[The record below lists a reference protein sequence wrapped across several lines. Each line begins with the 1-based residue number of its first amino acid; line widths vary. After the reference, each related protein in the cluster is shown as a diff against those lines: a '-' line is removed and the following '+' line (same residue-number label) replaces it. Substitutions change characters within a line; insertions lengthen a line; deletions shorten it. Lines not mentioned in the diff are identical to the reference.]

1 MVLGT
6 SILTSAHVYVELPV
20 LGKLHLASAAS
31 FDLGV
36 YITVVGATM
45 LLISVLGTL
54 ATRVCLVLYLM
65 GRNHHDQFKFLLAS
79 AIGLLVATGI
89 YLILRA
95 RTFPVVL
102 GLAVLG
108 YAVNLF
114 LFAMGRLQVSSP
126 AILTETTN
134 ITDPLPQAL
143 VLTAIVIGFATTAF
157 IVQLALRSRYES
169 GSDHVDAKEDISPTY
184 DPREDEP

>member
-1 MVLGT
+1 M
-6 SILTSAHVYVELPV
+6 
-20 LGKLHLASAAS
+20 
-31 FDLGV
+31 
-36 YITVVGATM
+36 
-45 LLISVLGTL
+45 ISLE
-54 ATRVCLVLYLM
+54 
-65 GRNHHDQFKFLLAS
+65 FLLAS
-79 AIGLLVATGI
+79 AIGLLASTGV

-102 GLAVLG
+102 GLAMIG

-114 LFAMGRLQVSSP
+114 LFAMGRVQMASP
-126 AILTETTN
+126 AILTDPSKV
-134 ITDPLPQAL
+134 TDPLPQAL

-169 GSDHVDAKEDISPTY
+169 GNDHVDSKEEIIPI